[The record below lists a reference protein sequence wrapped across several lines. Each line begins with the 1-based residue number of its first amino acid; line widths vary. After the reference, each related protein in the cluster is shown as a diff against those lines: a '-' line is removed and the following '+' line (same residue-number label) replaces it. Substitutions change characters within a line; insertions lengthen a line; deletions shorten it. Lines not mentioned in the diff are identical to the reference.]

1 MLQLKGI
8 TKQYDL
14 LWETVHALR
23 KIDLT
28 INDGDFLAIM
38 WPSGSGKSTLM
49 NIIGL
54 LDRPTHGVYL
64 LDDKNVENLTD
75 DQQSQIRSQKIGFVF
90 QTYNLIPRVSVVD
103 QVSLPLSYQGIWSE
117 ERLLRATQA
126 LEKVWL
132 GDKLYNKPNEL
143 SGGQQQRVA
152 IARAIV
158 TNPSVILADEPTGAL
173 DTKTGIEVMN
183 ILTKLH
189 QEGKTIVMITH
200 SPEVSAYA
208 KHSIHIRDGLLE
220 TASASKKNS

>member
-23 KIDLT
+23 TIDLT
-28 INDGDFLAIM
+28 IHDGDFLAIM

-54 LDRPTHGVYL
+54 LDRPTNGIYL
-64 LDDKNVENLTD
+64 LDNENVENLTD

-117 ERLLRATQA
+117 ERLSRAIQA

-132 GDKLYNKPNEL
+132 GDKIYNKPNEL

-220 TASASKKNS
+220 IPSNSKKKS